1 MDEEFS
7 NVSVANMT
15 LQSNTTMS
23 FDIRAPRGQQYACVV
38 YLFVTAGIVQLII
51 SAIGLVGKARY
62 NVLETYYFYEVGIFL
77 FCDYCSVATCIQQIF
92 HAI

>member
-7 NVSVANMT
+7 NASFANMT

-23 FDIRAPRGQQYACVV
+23 FEIRAPRGQPYACAV
-38 YLFVTAGIVQLII
+38 YLFVMGGIVQLII

-62 NVLETYYFYEVGIFL
+62 YVLETW
-77 FCDYCSVATCIQQIF
+77 
-92 HAI
+92 